1 MSFIKSYDDINLDN
15 NEEFDEL
22 LEIQGKICETIEM
35 IESTLSSC
43 EELRDKAFEQKD
55 PLLYIYATGL
65 LFLIKNI
72 DALPS
77 DIDDYN
83 ELSRLILDGTV
94 SGSKAVDIDSLT
106 KMGDLCRR
114 AKKVDLFDIPGRENH
129 PIILNGKN
137 FSIRDLIGLAIKII
151 QNQKEIEEALFSK

>member
-72 DALPS
+72 DNLPF
-77 DIDDYN
+77 DLDAHN
-83 ELSRLILDGTV
+83 ELSQLILNGTM

-106 KMGDLCRR
+106 KMSDLCQS
-114 AKKVDLFDIPGRENH
+114 AKNVDLFDIPGHENH
-129 PIILNGKN
+129 PIILNGKKYT
-137 FSIRDLIGLAIKII
+137 IRDLIGLAISII
-151 QNQKEIEEALFSK
+151 RNQKEIEEALFS

>member
-22 LEIQGKICETIEM
+22 LEIQGKIFEMVEM
-35 IESTLSSC
+35 IEGTKSSC

-55 PLLYIYATGL
+55 PLLYIYAIGL

-72 DALPS
+72 DNLPF
-77 DIDDYN
+77 DLDAHN
-83 ELSRLILDGTV
+83 ELSRLILNGTM

-106 KMGDLCRR
+106 KMSDLCQS
-114 AKKVDLFDIPGRENH
+114 AKNVDLFDIPGHENH
-129 PIILNGKN
+129 PIILNRKKSN
-137 FSIRDLIGLAIKII
+137 IRDLIGIAVVIL
-151 QNQKEIEEALFSK
+151 QNQKNLEEALFS